1 MKRKII
7 SGVLIL
13 FATVTTVKAQNSD
26 NSSQQ
31 KSKRRY
37 GNLAVN
43 LDSFKGFTIPPI
55 MLTAEL
61 VYNDTLSWEVGVIG
75 SYAST
80 EDNIMGYSVSSSVLS
95 YGPYI
100 GGNYYLNNLL
110 KLDMDKFTL
119 SGGAGVSYAM
129 AMTTT
134 EIQGN
139 KQTTNGGSFGI
150 GANVKGRY
158 FFTPKVALLAR
169 VDFAKGGTAIYAGLS
184 FLTSRK

>member
-26 NSSQQ
+26 NSSQE

-43 LDSFKGFTIPPI
+43 LNSFKGFTIPPI
-55 MLTAEL
+55 MIGAEL
-61 VYNDTLSWEVGVIG
+61 VYNDTWSWEAAVIG

-80 EDNIMGYSVSSSVLS
+80 KDNIMGYSVSNSVLS

-110 KLDMDKFTL
+110 KLDMNKFTL
-119 SGGAGVSYAM
+119 SGGAGVSYTS

-139 KQTTNGGSFGI
+139 EQTTTAGSFGV

-158 FFTPKVALLAR
+158 FFTPWLGVIAR
-169 VDFAKGGTAIYAGLS
+169 VDVAKGGTAIYAGLS
-184 FLTSRK
+184 FLTGRK